1 MCGRHLSGGVQL
13 ACANNKSAVAG
24 ERSGTANE
32 SNANYCVGNHPTPR
46 RRAFS
51 TADSNDW
58 TTTNLA
64 NTAAVTADDFPNR
77 TNLADKTNAI

>member
-1 MCGRHLSGGVQL
+1 MSGEQPL
-13 ACANNKSAVAG
+13 PLPRMQEAMPPFLPESLP
-24 ERSGTANE
+24 TA
-32 SNANYCVGNHPTPR
+32 R

-58 TTTNLA
+58 TTINPA
-64 NTAAVTADDFPNR
+64 NPAAVTADDFPNC